1 MKKKADKNKDVEF
14 LRQDLQKAQNLFVTS
29 FEKLRVSQDFELR
42 KAIRGAGGNYRVVKN
57 NLAGIAS
64 EGTASEPVL
73 KGLRGMTSIAYTYSD
88 PVALA
93 KALIAYAKSNP
104 SFTFKA
110 GLVEGRAVEVSA
122 INDLATMPSK
132 DEIFAKLLYLI
143 QAPAQRLVRT
153 LNAAGGNLAVVIDQ
167 ACKENKFQS

>member
-1 MKKKADKNKDVEF
+1 MKKKADKNKDVES

-73 KGLRGMTSIAYTYSD
+73 
-88 PVALA
+88 
-93 KALIAYAKSNP
+93 
-104 SFTFKA
+104 F
-110 GLVEGRAVEVSA
+110 SA
-122 INDLATMPSK
+122 
-132 DEIFAKLLYLI
+132 
-143 QAPAQRLVRT
+143 
-153 LNAAGGNLAVVIDQ
+153 
-167 ACKENKFQS
+167 